1 MNVEAQGSTIFG
13 LRLLKL
19 LALFIVM
26 GTAVFLMLLVI
37 SCRGGPESDRRPM
50 SGGSIEGVVEDAYGQ
65 PVPGMRII
73 IVSGTA
79 PFPELAPET
88 NENGGYQFPG
98 LNPGTFEIAVH
109 DRRGNRLAQKKSE
122 VRSGE
127 ASRLD
132 FVLPAQP

>member
-1 MNVEAQGSTIFG
+1 
-13 LRLLKL
+13 
-19 LALFIVM
+19 
-26 GTAVFLMLLVI
+26 
-37 SCRGGPESDRRPM
+37 M
-50 SGGSIEGVVEDAYGQ
+50 SGDSIGGVVEDAYGQ

-73 IVSGTA
+73 IVNGTA

-88 NENGGYQFPG
+88 NENGGYKFPG

-109 DRRGNRLAQKKSE
+109 DRRGNRLAQKKSK
-122 VRSGE
+122 VRRGE